1 MDNVKGPIADVS
13 YGFKITDANGTAIV
27 DLKNQKAVDGTGV
40 QKVTFEKPG
49 PITVTVTVEG
59 VEEKVMG
66 DFVESADFKLVVVD
80 PSQIAG
86 QVSSQNSSQSAGQNT
101 TQ

>member
-1 MDNVKGPIADVS
+1 VS

-49 PITVTVTVEG
+49 PITVSVTVEG

-66 DFVESADFKLVVVD
+66 DFVESADFKLVVVE
-80 PSQIAG
+80 PGQATGNNIA
-86 QVSSQNSSQSAGQNT
+86 QNSSQSAGQNI